1 MIYTSGSTGQPKGV
15 VVEHRSVVNL
25 VHGRMEHWGIGP
37 GNAVLQ
43 FASYAFDMSVLDT
56 FLSLLSG
63 ARMVLPAPETRH
75 SPPRLAA
82 LIRQARVTYANLP
95 TAVLDLLPAG
105 HYPDLRVLSVGGEQV
120 PTELARRWIRP
131 GLRLVNGYGPT
142 EATSIAVIADLDA
155 ATPMPPPIG
164 FPVRPNYRAYVLD
177 QHLNPVPVGVFGELH
192 LGGAGRGPRLP
203 EPART

>member
-63 ARMVLPAPETRH
+63 ARMVLARTGDPAF
-75 SPPRLAA
+75 A
-82 LIRQARVTYANLP
+82 
-95 TAVLDLLPAG
+95 PA
-105 HYPDLRVLSVGGEQV
+105 
-120 PTELARRWIRP
+120 
-131 GLRLVNGYGPT
+131 
-142 EATSIAVIADLDA
+142 
-155 ATPMPPPIG
+155 
-164 FPVRPNYRAYVLD
+164 
-177 QHLNPVPVGVFGELH
+177 
-192 LGGAGRGPRLP
+192 AGRPDPPGPRHVRQ
-203 EPART
+203 PAHGRA